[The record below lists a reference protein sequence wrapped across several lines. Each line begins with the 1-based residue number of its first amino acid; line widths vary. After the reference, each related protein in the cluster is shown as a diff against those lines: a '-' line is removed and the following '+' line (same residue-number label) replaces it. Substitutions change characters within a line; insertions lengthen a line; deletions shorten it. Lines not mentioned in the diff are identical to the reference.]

1 MSYRKTRIK
10 PATAY
15 RYGLHCGLTRAA
27 AAEYMRAYRVMRK
40 LVDWRRARNPNQLS
54 LHL

>member
-1 MSYRKTRIK
+1 MAFRKTRIK

-15 RYGLHCGLTRAA
+15 RYGLHCAMTRAA
-27 AAEYMRAYRVMRK
+27 AAEYMRFYRSVRK